1 MTDAPTRRDVIRRA
15 GRWAFGAALGGWL
28 VAATGRTRTGGIEQ
42 LCPRCPSLGT
52 CRLPAG
58 VRARE
63 RSASV
68 PAARGASSVEL
79 CREDG
84 RDG

>member
-1 MTDAPTRRDVIRRA
+1 MTDASTRRDVIRRA
-15 GRWAFGAALGGWL
+15 GRWVCGVAIGGWL
-28 VAATGRTRTGGIEQ
+28 MAAAGRTRTGGVQQ

-58 VRARE
+58 MRARE
-63 RSASV
+63 DSASV
-68 PAARGASSVEL
+68 PAPQGAASVEL